1 MNWRFKSHKNKVDS
15 NNWRKN
21 SWEFRSKKNEKKRT
35 KIRTLRYTKWKKNR
49 TPVKKIRKNS
59 FKTRT
64 VNFKKRLD
72 KDKMSVI
79 SKLDQLIDET
89 FS

>member
-1 MNWRFKSHKNKVDS
+1 MILTIEERIPESSEVKRMK
-15 NNWRKN
+15 RKGLKLEPWGTP
-21 SWEFRSKKNEKKRT
+21 SG
-35 KIRTLRYTKWKKNR
+35 KKNR